1 MTTTTPPPYK
11 QLCQELLL
19 CKFSEEAIEQV
30 LRKYIPRLSS
40 ATDPDACAL
49 VWGYPEDIEHMLESM
64 DIDDYDEED
73 YDEVMGGW
81 EDSMNEFSMEQ
92 LRYVIEGYE
101 DWTKQGKREGR

>member
-19 CKFSEEAIEQV
+19 CKFSEEEIEQV
-30 LRKYIPRLSS
+30 LRKHIQNLPSVTDRT
-40 ATDPDACAL
+40 ATVL
-49 VWGYPEDIEHMLESM
+49 VWGYSEDIEHMLESM

-73 YDEVMGGW
+73 YDNVMGGW
-81 EDSMNEFSMEQ
+81 QDSMNEFSMEQ

>member
-19 CKFSEEAIEQV
+19 CKFSEEEIEQV
-30 LRKYIPRLSS
+30 LRKHIPNLSS
-40 ATDPDACAL
+40 VTDRSATVL
-49 VWGYPEDIEHMLESM
+49 VWGYSDDIEHALECM
-64 DIDDYDEED
+64 DIDDYDDED

-81 EDSMNEFSMEQ
+81 EETMNERSMEY

>member
-19 CKFSEEAIEQV
+19 CKFSEEEIEQV
-30 LRKYIPRLSS
+30 LRKHIRNLSS
-40 ATDPDACAL
+40 ATDPDAHCL
-49 VWGYPEDIEHMLESM
+49 VWGYPEDIEHMLGSM

>member
-1 MTTTTPPPYK
+1 MTTTTLPPYK

-19 CKFSEEAIEQV
+19 CKFSEEEIEQV
-30 LRKYIPRLSS
+30 LRKHIQNLPSVTDRT
-40 ATDPDACAL
+40 ATVL
-49 VWGYPEDIEHMLESM
+49 VWGYSEDIEHMLESM

-73 YDEVMGGW
+73 YDNVMGGW
-81 EDSMNEFSMEQ
+81 QDSMNEFSMEQ

>member
-19 CKFSEEAIEQV
+19 CKFSEEEIEQV
-30 LRKYIPRLSS
+30 LRKYIPNLSS
-40 ATDPDACAL
+40 AADPDACCL
-49 VWGYPEDIEHMLESM
+49 VWGYPEDIGHMLESM

-81 EDSMNEFSMEQ
+81 EESMNEFSMEQ